1 MAAVIALAV
10 VVVIVVM
17 GLLGLGAMG
26 IGGISAENHNQTL
39 KSPGCSFPLP
49 GPGLEG
55 RAVLELAGLYMLQAL
70 PLKVL
75 RKGNLRYLASVPVLL
90 FLLLNI
96 SSEKLPFLFPHLP

>member
-1 MAAVIALAV
+1 MAVVIAGAV
-10 VVVIVVM
+10 VVVMVVM
-17 GLLGLGAMG
+17 GLLGLG
-26 IGGISAENHNQTL
+26 GISAEGHNQTL

-75 RKGNLRYLASVPVLL
+75 RKREFEIPSFCSGSSLFIVKYL
-90 FLLLNI
+90 
-96 SSEKLPFLFPHLP
+96 

>member
-1 MAAVIALAV
+1 MAAVIAVAV

-75 RKGNLRYLASVPVLL
+75 RKREFEIPSFCSGSSLFIVKYL
-90 FLLLNI
+90 
-96 SSEKLPFLFPHLP
+96 